1 MFLNRQLW
9 AIYHMALKRE
19 NIRMLLLDQDDFKAS
34 ELNYKFI
41 VMSTNPMMFLKN
53 LDWMEEIDEVE
64 HVEREHSFYQNSKI
78 FFNSCVIFKTGWS
91 CQFTFIEKNEQTI
104 FLKQSNR
111 LVFIDRD
118 QLVKSEQI
126 RFEALKNDQWHDLP
140 EETELEEMMIDFY
153 ELVLRLCHLHKK
165 SLKDNSLLKQN
176 ELLVRPIIYLLQWLN
191 FLGECFSE
199 DQFKQIDE
207 LINLPIKRDEEISIE
222 VILLHLKA
230 MDELVLRYLASM
242 NYQLVSGKL
251 NILKDY
257 IDYLINQEI
266 NVAKSN
272 NLEIFRAN

>member
-199 DQFKQIDE
+199 DKFKQIDE
-207 LINLPIKRDEEISIE
+207 LTNLPIKRGEEISIE
-222 VILLHLKA
+222 AILLHLKA
-230 MDELVLRYLASM
+230 MDELVLRYLSCM

-251 NILKDY
+251 NLLKDY

>member
-91 CQFTFIEKNEQTI
+91 CQFTFIEKNEETI

-207 LINLPIKRDEEISIE
+207 LTNLPIKRGEEISIE
-222 VILLHLKA
+222 AILLHLKA
-230 MDELVLRYLASM
+230 MDELVLRYLVCM

-251 NILKDY
+251 NLLKDY

>member
-251 NILKDY
+251 NLLKDY

>member
-91 CQFTFIEKNEQTI
+91 CQFTFIEKNEETI

-207 LINLPIKRDEEISIE
+207 LTNLPIKRGEEISIE
-222 VILLHLKA
+222 AILLHLKA
-230 MDELVLRYLASM
+230 MDELVLRYLGCM

>member
-207 LINLPIKRDEEISIE
+207 LTNLPIKRGEEISIE
-222 VILLHLKA
+222 AILLHLKA
-230 MDELVLRYLASM
+230 MDELVLRYLACM

-251 NILKDY
+251 NLLKDY

>member
-91 CQFTFIEKNEQTI
+91 CQFTFIEKNEETI

-251 NILKDY
+251 NLLKDY

>member
-126 RFEALKNDQWHDLP
+126 RFEALKNDQWHELP
-140 EETELEEMMIDFY
+140 AETELEEMMIDFY

-251 NILKDY
+251 NLLKDY

>member
-91 CQFTFIEKNEQTI
+91 CQFNFIEKNEQTI

-207 LINLPIKRDEEISIE
+207 LTNLPIKRGEEISIE
-222 VILLHLKA
+222 AILLHLKA
-230 MDELVLRYLASM
+230 MDELVLRYLGCM

-251 NILKDY
+251 NLLKDY

>member
-111 LVFIDRD
+111 LVLLI
-118 QLVKSEQI
+118 VI
-126 RFEALKNDQWHDLP
+126 
-140 EETELEEMMIDFY
+140 
-153 ELVLRLCHLHKK
+153 
-165 SLKDNSLLKQN
+165 NS
-176 ELLVRPIIYLLQWLN
+176 
-191 FLGECFSE
+191 
-199 DQFKQIDE
+199 
-207 LINLPIKRDEEISIE
+207 
-222 VILLHLKA
+222 
-230 MDELVLRYLASM
+230 
-242 NYQLVSGKL
+242 
-251 NILKDY
+251 
-257 IDYLINQEI
+257 
-266 NVAKSN
+266 
-272 NLEIFRAN
+272 

>member
-19 NIRMLLLDQDDFKAS
+19 IIRMLLLDQDDFKAS

-91 CQFTFIEKNEQTI
+91 CQFTFIEKNEETI

-207 LINLPIKRDEEISIE
+207 LTNLPIKRGEEISIE
-222 VILLHLKA
+222 AILLHLKA
-230 MDELVLRYLASM
+230 MDELVLRYLGCM

>member
-207 LINLPIKRDEEISIE
+207 LTNLPIKRGEEISIE
-222 VILLHLKA
+222 AILLHLKA
-230 MDELVLRYLASM
+230 MDELVLRYLGCM

-251 NILKDY
+251 NLLKDY

>member
-19 NIRMLLLDQDDFKAS
+19 NIRMLLLDRDDFKAS

-91 CQFTFIEKNEQTI
+91 CQFTFIEKNEETI

-207 LINLPIKRDEEISIE
+207 LTNLPIKRGEEISIE
-222 VILLHLKA
+222 AILLHLKA
-230 MDELVLRYLASM
+230 MDELVLRYLGCM

>member
-1 MFLNRQLW
+1 
-9 AIYHMALKRE
+9 MALKRE

-91 CQFTFIEKNEQTI
+91 CQFTFIEKNEETI

-207 LINLPIKRDEEISIE
+207 LTNLPIKRGEEISIE
-222 VILLHLKA
+222 AILLHLKA
-230 MDELVLRYLASM
+230 MDELVLRYLGCM

>member
-91 CQFTFIEKNEQTI
+91 CQFTFIEKNEETI

-207 LINLPIKRDEEISIE
+207 LTNLPIKE
-222 VILLHLKA
+222 VKRYRLRRFYCTLKLW
-230 MDELVLRYLASM
+230 MS
-242 NYQLVSGKL
+242 
-251 NILKDY
+251 
-257 IDYLINQEI
+257 
-266 NVAKSN
+266 
-272 NLEIFRAN
+272 

>member
-207 LINLPIKRDEEISIE
+207 LTNLPIKRGEEISIE
-222 VILLHLKA
+222 AILLHLKA
-230 MDELVLRYLASM
+230 MDELVLRYLGCM